1 MDDVAKR
8 LTAGLKK
15 AIQAEVEG
23 YHFYMMAASNT
34 PDPKGRSV
42 FTQLAEDEK
51 LHANF
56 LQSQYDA
63 VQATGDVDKMIQLGS
78 APTFSGHNPIFS
90 DKIRDRL
97 GEAHYEM
104 TALSVGIQ
112 LELGAQ
118 QFYRHEAEAAADPT
132 VKAFYE
138 ELAKWEAGHYH
149 ALLAQQEDLQEDY
162 WGKGRF
168 SPF

>member
-8 LTAGLKK
+8 LSAGLKK

-34 PDPKGRSV
+34 PDPKGRTV
-42 FTQLAEDEK
+42 FTSLAEDEK
-51 LHANF
+51 DHARF
-56 LQSQYDA
+56 LQLQYDA
-63 VQATGDVDKMIQLGS
+63 VQATGSVDAAIRLG
-78 APTFSGHNPIFS
+78 APAPLAGRSPIFS

-97 GEAHYEM
+97 QEAHYEM

-112 LELGAQ
+112 LELSAQ
-118 QFYRHEAEAAADPT
+118 QFYRHEAEAAVDPT
-132 VKAFYE
+132 VKGFYE
-138 ELAKWEAGHYH
+138 ELARWESGHYH
-149 ALLAQQEDLQEDY
+149 ALLAQQEDLQDDY
-162 WGKGRF
+162 WGKSGF

>member
-8 LTAGLKK
+8 LSAGLKK

-34 PDPKGRSV
+34 PDPMGRSV
-42 FTQLAEDEK
+42 FTTLAEDEK
-51 LHANF
+51 DHARF
-56 LQSQYDA
+56 LQMQYDA
-63 VQATGDVDKMIQLGS
+63 VQATGKVDAMLKLGPPPS
-78 APTFSGHNPIFS
+78 RGGSSPIFS

-112 LELGAQ
+112 LELSAQ
-118 QFYRHEAEAAADPT
+118 QFYRHEAEAAVDPA
-132 VKAFYE
+132 VKGFYE
-138 ELAKWEAGHYH
+138 ELAQWESGHYH
-149 ALLAQQEDLQEDY
+149 ALLAQQEDLQDDY
-162 WGKGRF
+162 WGKGSF